1 MLSYAHIV
9 RLFRPTSCL
18 RRIVVTSDMMSEVVK
33 DSAEV
38 YNYMLELNLSLSLV
52 KKKKKKDTIFL
63 WKFYPA
69 MSFSI

>member
-9 RLFRPTSCL
+9 ELFCPTSCL
-18 RRIVVTSDMMSEVVK
+18 CRIVVTSDMMSEVVK

-52 KKKKKKDTIFL
+52 KKQLHLVKSDKK
-63 WKFYPA
+63 
-69 MSFSI
+69 